1 MTIEHPSPEEL
12 RHRVPAVARAA
23 SILDT
28 LAEDAPRPIGP
39 SELARRLSLP
49 KSSVINICNA
59 LVDARLARRTPA
71 GFALGVKLV
80 ELGGAYLSSVDL
92 VREFLAVCG
101 GRTETIQ
108 LAVLGDGPDVIY
120 LARHEGQ
127 EPVRLVSDVGRHLP
141 AHCTA
146 TGKALLAQLPDDDLR
161 ARLAAVEPLRTL
173 TPASIASVEG
183 VMDDVGRVRARG
195 YAIDDEET
203 ANGAFCVAAC
213 VPAHALDERAALSIT
228 VLKAGLDDARV
239 ERLAVAVRDIAD
251 HLGRRLGAGGDWS

>member
-1 MTIEHPSPEEL
+1 MAIEQEPPAEA
-12 RHRVPAVARAA
+12 RHRVPAVARAV
-23 SILDT
+23 SILEL
-28 LAEDAPRPIGP
+28 LAAEGPTALGP
-39 SELARRLSLP
+39 SELSRRLSLP

-59 LVDARLARRTPA
+59 LVDARLARRAPG
-71 GFALGVKLV
+71 GFTLGAKLV

-92 VREFLAVCG
+92 VHEFRAVCA

-146 TGKALLAQLPDDDLR
+146 TGKALLAQLPADDLR
-161 ARLAAVEPLRTL
+161 ARLPAERLHGL
-173 TPASIASVEG
+173 TPASIGSVDGLVAELG
-183 VMDDVGRVRARG
+183 NVRARG

-203 ANGAFCVAAC
+203 ASGAFCVAAAI
-213 VPAHALDERAALSIT
+213 PTHASQERAAVSIT
-228 VLKAGLDDARV
+228 VLRPGLD
-239 ERLAVAVRDIAD
+239 ERRIDELAVAVRDIAS
-251 HLGRRLGAGGDWS
+251 RLGSRLGDGTGWS